1 MENSRIEEFRLLA
14 MIGKPGRKSA
24 AILELCDEVGRLQKR
39 NGKRAAFLAPVIDD
53 VALYGKEL
61 GLSRS
66 DCQAFI
72 DYHQAR
78 GWKLG
83 RTQMVDWRAALRTW
97 KSNRAKFSNGNG
109 STMAKDP
116 ERWNDFLSQT
126 SAKYRGEHRYAPE
139 YLRLEF
145 SRWLKIK

>member
-97 KSNRAKFSNGNG
+97 
-109 STMAKDP
+109 
-116 ERWNDFLSQT
+116 NDFLSQT